1 MSFLARVVATLIFSA
16 IVVGCSAAPKSGL
29 RTAAD
34 VDPDGERIAVEWP
47 ELESLPWSRG
57 VRDGSRDVALIIS
70 IEKYASLPHIRGA
83 HKNGKAWQRF
93 FQDDIGLERS
103 RIVWLRDEDAEK
115 PTIERELKQLLD
127 RVGTEGRAWFVF
139 IGHGAVG
146 TRGGLLVGAN
156 ASASANSL
164 RNNSLERE
172 DLLHR
177 LGAIPVPSVA
187 VLDACFSGKM
197 PNGQTMVQ
205 GLQPAAV
212 LEAAPPS
219 NVTVLSAAQGD
230 EFAGPL
236 PKSDRPA
243 FSYLVL
249 GALRGWGDLNH
260 DHEITAAEATTYTQE
275 TLHEILH
282 SRDQRPRLD
291 ASNPELPLASGS
303 DTPPTIE
310 DIGPGENEQPKQED
324 LVAEE
329 ESRRT
334 RAQQTQRSVM
344 PNIATDAQPPST
356 AGWKVAARIGSV
368 VFVAGAVF
376 AIAGWSYWDD
386 ATKAEKKLTSLC
398 PTRTNCSPVLKDEYE
413 EARQDAKVATY
424 LTPLGG
430 GLMVI
435 GAGMWVLG
443 KTMMKSGGIENM
455 SLAVLPGGGAI
466 TVRGSL

>member
-1 MSFLARVVATLIFSA
+1 MSFLARVVGALIFSA
-16 IVVGCSAAPKSGL
+16 VVVGCSTVPKSGL
-29 RTAAD
+29 RTALD
-34 VDPDGERIAVEWP
+34 LDPDGERIAVQWP
-47 ELESLPWSRG
+47 ELENVSWSRG
-57 VRDGSRDVALIIS
+57 VRDGSRDVALIVS
-70 IEKYASLPHIRGA
+70 IEKYASLPRIRGA
-83 HKNGKAWQRF
+83 YKNGKAWQRF

-103 RIVWLRDEDAEK
+103 RIVWLRDEEAEK
-115 PTIERELKQLLD
+115 PNIERELKQLLD

-156 ASASANSL
+156 ASSTAKSL

-172 DLLHR
+172 DLLQR

-197 PNGQTMVQ
+197 PNGETMVQ

-212 LEAAPPS
+212 LDVDPPS

-243 FSYLVL
+243 FSYLLL

-260 DHEITAAEATTYTQE
+260 DQEITAAEATTYTQE
-275 TLHEILH
+275 TLHDILH

-291 ASNPELPLASGS
+291 ASNPELSLASGN

-310 DIGPGENEQPKQED
+310 DIAPAESDPPRQEE

-329 ESRRT
+329 EARRT

-344 PNIATDAQPPST
+344 PNIATDAPPAST
-356 AGWKVAARIGSV
+356 AGWKVAARIGSG
-368 VFVAGAVF
+368 VFIAGAVF

-386 ATKAEKKLTSLC
+386 ATKAEKKLKSIC
-398 PTRTNCSPVLKDEYE
+398 PTRTNCSPLLKDEYE

-424 LTPLGG
+424 LTPLGA
-430 GLMVI
+430 GLMVV

-443 KTMMKSGGIENM
+443 KAMNRGSIENM
-455 SLAVLPGGGAI
+455 SLAYLPGGGAI